1 MRFGLGPL
9 TIEPVG
15 GHKKHV
21 DVYEEALEQATTAEW
36 WGFDSVWADEHHF
49 TPDSFNSSSAVVS
62 AGMAQRTEYLRVG
75 VMPVLGLVNAMY
87 VAEEVAC
94 IDNISAG
101 RAMVAAQVPND
112 DVAHGW
118 GGANGLD
125 RILDD
130 IEVMRKSWG
139 PNPFRHKSPF
149 HTIPMENPVHVQ
161 AAGLDRI
168 SVQPKPAQLEMP
180 LWLSGGGVAA
190 EAARQAG
197 LPYLAPSHLTLDEL
211 RPGYEGRAQS
221 HQNLVPLARDVFIGR
236 THEQAHE
243 LAAPHI
249 EVLYRK
255 LANAGIVRSSAS
267 FEEIVRDRIVI
278 GDAEECIEQLYRYQN
293 ELGVNYVIARLAYHG
308 MHHGETAKAIQL
320 FGQAVVPEFR
330 MFGLPD
336 EIRKVV

>member
-9 TIEPVG
+9 TIEPIG
-15 GHKKHV
+15 GFKKHA

-49 TPDSFNSSSAVVS
+49 TADSFNSSSTVVG
-62 AGMAQRTEYLRVG
+62 AALAYRTEYLRVG
-75 VMPVLGLVNAMY
+75 VMPVLGLVNAIY

-101 RAMVAAQVPND
+101 RTIVAAQVPNEE
-112 DVAHGW
+112 VARGW
-118 GGANGLD
+118 GGDGSLE
-125 RILDD
+125 RVLDD

-139 PNPFRHKSPF
+139 PSPFQHKSQF
-149 HTIPMENPVHVQ
+149 HTVPMENPVHLQ
-161 AAGLDRI
+161 AAGLDKI

-180 LWLSGGGVAA
+180 LWICGGQVAA
-190 EAARQAG
+190 EAARQTG
-197 LPYLAPSHLTLDEL
+197 LPYLAPSHLTVDEV
-211 RPGYEGRAQS
+211 RAGYEGRAQS
-221 HQNLVPLARDVFIGR
+221 HQNIVPLARDVFIGR
-236 THEQAHE
+236 THELAHQ
-243 LAAPHI
+243 LAAPYI
-249 EVLYRK
+249 EDLYRK
-255 LANAGIVRSSAS
+255 LARAGIVEPSTS
-267 FEEIVRDRIVI
+267 FDSIVRDRIVI
-278 GDAEECIEQLYRYQN
+278 GDADECIEQLYRYQN
-293 ELGVNYVIARLAYHG
+293 ELGVNYVVARLAYHG